1 MVRVS
6 AARLIPMD
14 AREIVE
20 GLALTAR
27 TAARTL
33 VATTGD
39 TRRAAL
45 RAIADEIDARADE
58 IAAANNL
65 DIERAKAESMHPQMQ
80 DRLLLTLDRIAGIA
94 RGARQVADLEDPL
107 GRILKKS
114 TLPNGLE
121 LEQITVPFGVIGMVY
136 EARPNVTV
144 DAAVILLMSG
154 NAALLRGSST
164 ADASNR
170 VLVEVMRSALA
181 KTSISPDVIQLVPSD
196 DRATVKALLTAR
208 GKVDLVIPRGSAA
221 LIRMVVDEATVP
233 TIETGAGVCH
243 VYVDAAADLQKALPI
258 VMNSK
263 THRPSVCNA
272 AETVLIHKG
281 VAEKFLPTL
290 LQSLHGAGVLLHC
303 DEATEKVAQSLSI
316 DTTRATAENW
326 GTEYGVLEIN
336 VGVVDSLESAIDHI
350 ATFGTQH
357 TEAIVT
363 EDKESARKFIAMSDC
378 AAVMVNASTRFTD
391 GEQMGFGAEIGI
403 SNQKLHARGP
413 MGLEAMTTTTWVVT
427 GTGQIRS

>member
-6 AARLIPMD
+6 GDRLIPMD
-14 AREIVE
+14 ARAIVE

-27 TAARTL
+27 SAARTL
-33 VATTGD
+33 VATSGE
-39 TRRAAL
+39 TRKQAL
-45 RAIADEIDARADE
+45 RAIATALEERSDEIL
-58 IAAANNL
+58 AANDL
-65 DIERAKAESMHPQMQ
+65 DMQRARDESMHPQMQ
-80 DRLLLTLDRIAGIA
+80 DRLLLTRERITAMA
-94 RGARQVADLEDPL
+94 NGARQVADLEDPL

-121 LEQITVPFGVIGMVY
+121 LEQVSVPFGVIGMVY

-164 ADASNR
+164 ADASYK
-170 VLVEVMRSALA
+170 VLIEVMRSALA
-181 KTSISPDVIQLVPSD
+181 TTSISPDVLQLVPSD
-196 DRATVKALLTAR
+196 ERATVQALLTAR
-208 GKVDLVIPRGSAA
+208 GKVDLVIPRGSAS
-221 LIRMVVDEATVP
+221 LIRMVVDEASVP

-243 VYVDAAADLQKALPI
+243 VYIDAAADLEKALPI
-258 VMNSK
+258 VLNSK

-272 AETVLIHKG
+272 AETVLVHTS

-290 LQSLHGAGVLLHC
+290 LKSLHGAGVVMHV
-303 DEATEKVAQSLSI
+303 DATVEAVAKTLNI

-326 GTEYGVLEIN
+326 GTEYGVLEMN
-336 VGVVDSLESAIDHI
+336 VGVVDSLESAVDHI

-363 EDKESARKFIAMSDC
+363 QDKESARKFVAMSDC

-391 GEQMGFGAEIGI
+391 GEEMGFGAEIGI

-413 MGLEAMTTTTWVVT
+413 MGLEAMTTTTWIVT